1 MALSNFQYSKSW
13 RNAEDFP
20 TFEENEEQVR
30 DDMQLL
36 FDEARDALN
45 RLVGELKAANIPFR
59 PTDGVNAS
67 TVQNA
72 IEVVQEQLSET
83 VLGQLPDGSVTTEK
97 LAAQAVTAAKLAALA
112 VTTAKLANEAV
123 TAAKLAAG
131 AVTQEK
137 LAAGAV
143 TAEKLAAGAVTAEKL
158 AAGVLDGKADLV
170 GGKVLPAQ
178 LSRKKSFLSVSRAF
192 DLGDEGRAIY
202 CINSSAITLTIPSNA
217 EAAFPTG
224 TEITVFRRGGGKVL
238 FEASPEVTLLCPG
251 ATAISSRFSSVRLKK
266 WDTNIWSLEGE
277 GLAPAG
283 YQNNFSEGFAPAGP
297 IRLSQGVHIFDSLSQ
312 LPEPGV
318 AGRIF
323 LVKNE

>member
-1 MALSNFQYSKSW
+1 MALSSFQYSKSW
-13 RNAEDFP
+13 RDPEDFP

-36 FDEARDALN
+36 FDEVRDALN
-45 RLVGELKAANIPFR
+45 RLVGELRAANIPFR

-83 VLGQLPDGSVTTEK
+83 ALGQLPDGSVTTEK
-97 LAAQAVTAAKLAALA
+97 LAALAVTAAKLGDLA
-112 VTTAKLANEAV
+112 VSTAKLANDAV

-131 AVTQEK
+131 AVTAEK

-143 TAEKLAAGAVTAEKL
+143 TAEKMAAGAVTAEKL

-170 GGKVLPAQ
+170 GGKVLPSQ
-178 LSRKKSFLSVSRAF
+178 ISRKKTFVSTSRAF
-192 DLGDEGRAIY
+192 DLNDEGRAIY

-217 EAAFPTG
+217 DAAFPTG
-224 TEITVFRRGGGKVL
+224 TEISVFRRGGGKVL
-238 FEASPEVTLLCPG
+238 FEVSPEVTLLCPG
-251 ATAISSRFSSVRLKK
+251 ATAINSRFSSVRLKK
-266 WDTNIWSLEGE
+266 WDANIWSLEGE

-283 YQNNFSEGFAPAGP
+283 YQNNFSEGFAPAGA
-297 IRLSQGVHIFDSLSQ
+297 IRLSQGVHIFDSASQ
-312 LPEPGV
+312 LPAPGV

-323 LVKNE
+323 LVKTE